1 MACPYIRHGP
11 LIVYSNIL
19 LLYTSILPKINNL
32 VEAHCYGIGRTGQ
45 IFEQSR
51 SIFSIVL
58 TKTFAVETSTFLSV
72 SSLLRDCSKICPVH
86 YQRCRTIAPKEVPP
100 PFLCCPT
107 NGTGGNQCNVYC
119 CEYSIRLNLP
129 LSCRGSPCLSFPGIR
144 QQQLHHRSKHRS
156 SRCEPHAQ
164 YTHAPPMSQAA
175 LFAHC
180 MYVLYD
186 THYTSTQDLQY
197 VCYRMCGY
205 IYTCSAKPHVL
216 QHLLTSLNKCH

>member
-1 MACPYIRHGP
+1 MYMSIACRSLASFQWQDLETRKVWFCNLSCLVLSLCDLQCQLVARVVGKQWLVRILDMALWLSTVISYYCTP
-11 LIVYSNIL
+11 VY
-19 LLYTSILPKINNL
+19 
-32 VEAHCYGIGRTGQ
+32 
-45 IFEQSR
+45 
-51 SIFSIVL
+51 
-58 TKTFAVETSTFLSV
+58 
-72 SSLLRDCSKICPVH
+72 

-100 PFLCCPT
+100 PFLCCTT

-144 QQQLHHRSKHRS
+144 QQQLHHRSKHWS

-205 IYTCSAKPHVL
+205 IYKCSAKPHVL
-216 QHLLTSLNKCH
+216 QRLLTSLNKCH